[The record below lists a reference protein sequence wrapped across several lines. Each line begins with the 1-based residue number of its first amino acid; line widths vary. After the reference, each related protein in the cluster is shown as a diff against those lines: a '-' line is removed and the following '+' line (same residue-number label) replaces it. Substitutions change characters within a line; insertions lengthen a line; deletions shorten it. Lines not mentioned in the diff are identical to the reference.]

1 METQQFLAKFLRALP
16 ASQLSSK
23 VRSKRHHIFSKW
35 NMLFVFNIVTFSS
48 HSPLSAY
55 IYICIIYICI
65 IYICVYIYVYISI
78 FVSLGNL
85 RQPLIEWH
93 SRQEPRPLTCQL
105 TGSLKTFVAMPQD
118 QAAADQGQ
126 GKASEPWMTLE
137 LVDSCP
143 RVRSDERRRLRQT
156 TP

>member
-1 METQQFLAKFLRALP
+1 MEHALRF
-16 ASQLSSK
+16 Q
-23 VRSKRHHIFSKW
+23 H
-35 NMLFVFNIVTFSS
+35 S
-48 HSPLSAY
+48 HSPHIHHYLHIY
-55 IYICIIYICI
+55 IYVR
-65 IYICVYIYVYISI
+65 VYIYVYIYIYISI
-78 FVSLGNL
+78 FASLGNL

-118 QAAADQGQ
+118 QAAAAQGQ

>member
-23 VRSKRHHIFSKW
+23 VRSKRHHILSKW
-35 NMLFVFNIVTFSS
+35 NMLFVFNIHILLTFTIICI
-48 HSPLSAY
+48 Y
-55 IYICIIYICI
+55 IYVRV
-65 IYICVYIYVYISI
+65 YICVYIYISI
-78 FVSLGNL
+78 FASPGNL

-118 QAAADQGQ
+118 QAAAAQGQ